1 MKNFLKS
8 LSEDKT
14 RFALFHKLLDRDNLP
29 LQVPV
34 LKINDYKIERLSSA
48 KFFGVMLDINLIEN
62 KFSKNVGLLHEAKQF
77 LNAKAMKSLYFS
89 FIHSYLTY
97 GNVAWYRNSMNKT
110 KNLFSKQKQTTKIIP
125 MTDIHANLNSDEK
138 IKHLDILNLL
148 FLIFTKY

>member
-14 RFALFHKLLDRDNLP
+14 RFALFHKLLDRDHLP

-34 LKINDYKIERLSSA
+34 LKIDDYKIERLSSV
-48 KFFGVMLDINLIEN
+48 KFLGVMLDINLIEN

-89 FIHSYLTY
+89 FIIRMS
-97 GNVAWYRNSMNKT
+97 G
-110 KNLFSKQKQTTKIIP
+110 KI
-125 MTDIHANLNSDEK
+125 HKLAF
-138 IKHLDILNLL
+138 LL
-148 FLIFTKY
+148 FVFISLHAFINTY